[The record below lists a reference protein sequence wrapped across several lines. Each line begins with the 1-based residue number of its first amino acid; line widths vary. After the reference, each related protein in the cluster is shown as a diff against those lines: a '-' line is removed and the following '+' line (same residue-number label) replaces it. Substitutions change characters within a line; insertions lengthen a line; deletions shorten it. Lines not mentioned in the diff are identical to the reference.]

1 MKKLSVT
8 LKLSICAMA
17 LCGLLLYF
25 GAIPLFALSMRNA
38 YPEFSDRF
46 WPWLAFLW
54 GSALPCYG
62 ALFCGWSIAREIGRG
77 NAFSRENAASLRTVA
92 LLAVVDTVYFALGN
106 MILFLV
112 SMSHPGIA
120 LVLMAVCVVGVIVAA
135 VASTLS
141 KLVAEAA
148 RLREEQDLTI

>member
-1 MKKLSVT
+1 M
-8 LKLSICAMA
+8 
-17 LCGLLLYF
+17 
-25 GAIPLFALSMRNA
+25 
-38 YPEFSDRF
+38 
-46 WPWLAFLW
+46 
-54 GSALPCYG
+54 
-62 ALFCGWSIAREIGRG
+62 FCGWSVAHEIGRG
-77 NAFSRENAASLRTVA
+77 NAFSGENAASLRTVA

-106 MILFLV
+106 MILFLR